1 MSSLNLWSSFHDV
14 CRSDHNAIHLK
25 HTQCRVSIYINKT
38 GRKRFFLKFEIIVN
52 SHVAVRNGRK
62 CCVSFTQFPPA
73 VNMLQNCSANCKQEV
88 DMDAVEMQNIFIT
101 STVPTLFISTLT
113 VPTLFISTSSSLS
126 HPPSQAPIQTT
137 SSN

>member
-1 MSSLNLWSSFHDV
+1 
-14 CRSDHNAIHLK
+14 
-25 HTQCRVSIYINKT
+25 
-38 GRKRFFLKFEIIVN
+38 
-52 SHVAVRNGRK
+52 
-62 CCVSFTQFPPA
+62 
-73 VNMLQNCSANCKQEV
+73 MLQNCSANRKQEV

-101 STVPTLFISTLT
+101 SR